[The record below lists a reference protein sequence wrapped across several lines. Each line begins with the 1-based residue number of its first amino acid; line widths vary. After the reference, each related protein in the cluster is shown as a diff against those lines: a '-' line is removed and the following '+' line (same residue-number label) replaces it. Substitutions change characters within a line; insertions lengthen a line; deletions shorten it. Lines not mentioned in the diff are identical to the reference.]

1 MQHLLPQDDT
11 EVGFAVSPIKRV
23 TSPSRSSLPVSA
35 ESIGGNEKS
44 DAGSRRTPQPR
55 TAVVSPVRGGD
66 ADRRSSPASKRSLQ
80 MTTPPRSSG
89 GKLED
94 GESAAA
100 KREGSRLQGEARCAQ
115 EHFCRRITIIC
126 APSPFHTDT
135 HTHTH
140 THTHTLGAVCIS
152 IRSIHCVTF

>member
-1 MQHLLPQDDT
+1 MSFSQHLLPQDDT

-23 TSPSRSSLPVSA
+23 TSPSRSSLPVPA
-35 ESIGGNEKS
+35 KTLECNEKS

-66 ADRRSSPASKRSLQ
+66 AHLRSSPASKRSLQ

-89 GKLED
+89 GNLED

-100 KREGSRLQGEARCAQ
+100 KREGSRLQGEARYALA
-115 EHFCRRITIIC
+115 HFFRNITIIC
-126 APSPFHTDT
+126 APPPPSLSDV
-135 HTHTH
+135 
-140 THTHTLGAVCIS
+140 VCMS
-152 IRSIHCVTF
+152 VGVLCHVLKRLHS